1 MSSNGLFCQEGLL
14 KSLRDGSFKH
24 RIGRLQGMDRG
35 KLDGEKKARYW
46 RQTLGEAARSGM
58 LIRKYCRRRRLKE
71 SLAVDQL
78 VSFENWQ
85 EDGNGMA

>member
-1 MSSNGLFCQEGLL
+1 
-14 KSLRDGSFKH
+14 
-24 RIGRLQGMDRG
+24 
-35 KLDGEKKARYW
+35 
-46 RQTLGEAARSGM
+46 M